1 MAPTPFSLPLAHL
14 LVLSTKTVDD
24 KRVKELINKWQ
35 TKGDKEESTI
45 ILSDRC
51 YRSLGRQQ
59 EQKDCSEG
67 DFHCLKTL
75 IHKDR
80 ETPEENFFRSLNGN
94 TESLQKFV
102 LSLTIVVLRLFCS
115 LRFILCLKLVTM
127 SGATSDQLHRSTL
140 SVYVVSLFCWF
151 IWILF
156 MLWTRWLDCSISN
169 WSNCC
174 WTVFSGVFVNMYFT
188 LFVCVCVCVLL

>member
-1 MAPTPFSLPLAHL
+1 MTDEGRQGGKHDHSVRQ
-14 LVLSTKTVDD
+14 VLSVFGTTAGAEGLQW
-24 KRVKELINKWQ
+24 RW
-35 TKGDKEESTI
+35 
-45 ILSDRC
+45 LSLSEDADTQ
-51 YRSLGRQQ
+51 RSR
-59 EQKDCSEG
+59 
-67 DFHCLKTL
+67 
-75 IHKDR
+75 
-80 ETPEENFFRSLNGN
+80 NRSLNGN

-140 SVYVVSLFCWF
+140 SVYVVSLFCLF
-151 IWILF
+151 LWILF

-188 LFVCVCVCVLL
+188 LFVCVCVFYCRTWWSTSILACRSSSL